1 MPQLE
6 TVLYTGKTHTSGGR
20 DGTSRSSDGRLDV
33 RLSSPGSPG
42 TGTNPEQL
50 LAAAWSACF
59 ISEIKREAGKA
70 KVSLPASVAIDAEVD
85 VAMAGGTYLLRVRLN
100 ISLPG
105 LGRDAA
111 RALADAANQACPLSK
126 ATRGN
131 VDVAIN
137 LL

>member
-1 MPQLE
+1 MPQRE
-6 TVLYTGKTHTSGGR
+6 QVLYTGKTHTSGGR
-20 DGTSRSSDGRLDV
+20 DGTTRNSDGRLDV
-33 RLSSPGSPG
+33 RLKTPGAPG

-59 ISEIKREAGKA
+59 ISAIKQEAEQT
-70 KVSLPASVAIDAEVD
+70 KVSLLGSVAIDAEVD
-85 VAMAGGTYLLRVRLN
+85 LCMTAGTGILRVRFN
-100 ISLPG
+100 VSLSG
-105 LGRDAA
+105 LAREAAQAMVDAA
-111 RALADAANQACPLSK
+111 HQTCPFSK

>member
-6 TVLYTGKTHTSGGR
+6 KVLYTGKTHTSGGR
-20 DGTSRSSDGRLDV
+20 NGTSRSSDGRLDV
-33 RLSSPGSPG
+33 RLSSPGTPG

-50 LAAAWSACF
+50 LAAAWSACL
-59 ISEIKREAGKA
+59 ISEIKREAGRA
-70 KVSLPASVAIDAEVD
+70 KIAVPASVAIDAEVD
-85 VAMAGGTYLLRVRLN
+85 LAMAGGTYLLRARLN

-105 LGRDAA
+105 LDRDAA
-111 RALADAANQACPLSK
+111 RALVGTAQQACPFSS
-126 ATRGN
+126 ATRGH

>member
-1 MPQLE
+1 MTQLE
-6 TVLYTGKTHTSGGR
+6 KALYTGKTHTSGGR
-20 DGTSRSSDGRLDV
+20 NGASRSSDGRLDV
-33 RLSSPGSPG
+33 RLSSPGTPA

-59 ISEIKREAGKA
+59 ISAIKHEAEMA
-70 KVSLPASVAIDAEVD
+70 KVSLQAFVAVDAEVD
-85 VAMAGGTYLLRVRLN
+85 LAMSGSTYLLRARFN

-105 LGRDAA
+105 LAREAA
-111 RALADAANQACPLSK
+111 RALVEAAQQACPFFN

-131 VDVAIN
+131 VDVALN

>member
-1 MPQLE
+1 MPQTE
-6 TVLYTGKTHTSGGR
+6 KVLYCGKTHTSGGR
-20 DGTSRSSDGRLDV
+20 DGASRSSDGRLDV
-33 RLSSPGSPG
+33 RLSSPGAPG

-59 ISEIKREAGKA
+59 VTAIKHEAEQTKI
-70 KVSLPASVAIDAEVD
+70 SLPGSMAIDAEVD
-85 VAMAGGTYLLRVRLN
+85 LCTIGSTYILRVRFN
-100 ISLPG
+100 VSLPG
-105 LGRDAA
+105 LAREVA
-111 RALADAANQACPLSK
+111 RALVGAADQTCPFSK

>member
-1 MPQLE
+1 MTQLE
-6 TVLYTGKTHTSGGR
+6 KVLYTGKTRSSGGR

-33 RLSSPGSPG
+33 RLSTPGSPG

-50 LAAAWSACF
+50 LAAAWSACL
-59 ISEIKREAGKA
+59 ISALKHEADRA
-70 KVSLPASVAIDAEVD
+70 KVSVPISVAIDAEIDLATVGD
-85 VAMAGGTYLLRVRLN
+85 KYLLRARLN
-100 ISLPG
+100 ITLSG
-105 LGRDAA
+105 LAHDAA
-111 RALADAANQACPLSK
+111 RALVDAAHQTCPFSK